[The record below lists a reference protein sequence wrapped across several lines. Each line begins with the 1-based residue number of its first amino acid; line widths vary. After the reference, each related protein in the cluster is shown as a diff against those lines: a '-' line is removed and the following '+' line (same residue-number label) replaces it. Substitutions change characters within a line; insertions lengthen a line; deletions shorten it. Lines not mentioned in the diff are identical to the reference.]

1 MTQAISNNFS
11 LELLLRELKTAR
23 LEKKLSLDDVSRL
36 SKIKRS
42 YLEEIENGNFRFLP
56 SSYVYAYIKAYSMV
70 VELGDCDALEQC
82 RKELKKSG
90 ALDGRDKVSG
100 SGDKQESLLSEISGC
115 NLPFLK
121 SLFPLT
127 LGMLVGVLGGV
138 GLSYIDD
145 NARVSKAPIPAFNA
159 KPSVSGVD
167 TSIRKKTPVDSSLIT
182 KRKYPQSLL

>member
-1 MTQAISNNFS
+1 MTEALSNNFS

-56 SSYVYAYIKAYSMV
+56 NSYVYAYIKAYSMV
-70 VELGDCDALEQC
+70 VEFGESDALEQC

-90 ALDGRDKVSG
+90 VLDGRDKVTGSGEKPECLLRKISG
-100 SGDKQESLLSEISGC
+100 S

-145 NARVSKAPIPAFNA
+145 NARVSKTQVPAFNT

-167 TSIRKKTPVDSSLIT
+167 TSIRKKPPIDSSLVT
-182 KRKYPQSLL
+182 KRKYPKSLL